1 MNKFSIVI
9 AVLAALAAVAAANKH
24 IRHHRFENDDDFDGH
39 HLSHGGH
46 FRSPLQQLTSE
57 ELLEELSRRGHGHG
71 HGHNYGGHGHRKG
84 GRHGKRGL
92 GRHGR
97 HGFEGAGVGG
107 LGGVGAAAGVGAVGG
122 IEAQKE
128 RVGGIGGSAHL
139 GERGSLEGH
148 KSGLV
153 AGEKHLNVGN
163 HDDHLRDTEGSHK
176 HQAFNNDKTIIK
188 DSSSGVSDSDSFR
201 NTEADSRG
209 SNLNVG
215 ASGLAA
221 KNAGFRAEGQKD
233 VDLEAGAFGAE
244 KESLA
249 AGGAVGAVGGV
260 GALGGAGAGAGH
272 SD

>member
-9 AVLAALAAVAAANKH
+9 AVVAALAAVAAAKH
-24 IRHHRFENDDDFDGH
+24 VRHPHFDSEDEYEPH

-71 HGHNYGGHGHRKG
+71 HNYGHGLRKG

-107 LGGVGAAAGVGAVGG
+107 VGGVGAVGAIG
-122 IEAQKE
+122 GVEAQKE

-148 KSGLV
+148 KSGLI
-153 AGEKHLNVGN
+153 AGEKHLNAGQ

-176 HQAFNNDKTIIK
+176 HQAFNTDKTIIK
-188 DSSSGVSDSDSFR
+188 DRSSGVSDSDSFR

-221 KNAGFRAEGQKD
+221 KNVGFRAEGQKD
-233 VDLEAGAFGAE
+233 ADIEAGAFGAE

-249 AGGAVGAVGGV
+249 AGGAVGGV
-260 GALGGAGAGAGH
+260 GALGAAGAGVGH